1 MARTGV
7 TTTRIA
13 VAALIGCGILA
24 RATPAACLSWARLV
38 YGRGQGAESCPDE
51 GAMRA
56 AVEARLG
63 YEPFLPSADRTI
75 IAIVARERRSLRANV
90 QIVDSA
96 GLVKGLRH
104 LEAPL
109 DQCPELAAAMA
120 LAISIAVDPSR
131 AQSGDV
137 TPVAA
142 TPPPAIEALDDSPE
156 KPAIA
161 DVKTAPRL
169 AEPARVAPWPPPPSR
184 AGLRVG
190 AELTSGMGTAP
201 ALAFGLAL
209 SVGLRRGAGSLAVEG
224 RYDLPASMSVAGGGD
239 VRTSLLLGSL
249 VGCAHRRALFGC
261 AIGSAGAL
269 NGNGVDLPAPRT
281 ETGFYASAG
290 ARLGA
295 EIPLWGRWFFRP
307 RVDFLAA
314 LARPQLQV
322 DGVTRWVAPP
332 FSVVAGAG
340 LGLQIP

>member
-1 MARTGV
+1 
-7 TTTRIA
+7 
-13 VAALIGCGILA
+13 
-24 RATPAACLSWARLV
+24 
-38 YGRGQGAESCPDE
+38 
-51 GAMRA
+51 MRA

-63 YEPFLPSADRTI
+63 YQPFVPSADRTI
-75 IAIVARERRSLRANV
+75 IAIVAHERRSLHASV
-90 QIVDSA
+90 QIVDGA

-109 DQCPELAAAMA
+109 DQCRELAAAVA

-131 AQSGDV
+131 IQSGEA

-142 TPPPAIEALDDSPE
+142 APPMVEARDDPPP
-156 KPAIA
+156 KPPIV
-161 DVKTAPRL
+161 DVVKTVLPTCPV
-169 AEPARVAPWPPPPSR
+169 PAREQPSR
-184 AGLRVG
+184 AAPPRSGLRVG

-209 SVGLRRGAGSLAVEG
+209 SVGLRRGVGSLAVEG

-269 NGNGVDLPAPRT
+269 SGNGVDLAAPRNG
-281 ETGFYASAG
+281 TGFYASAG
-290 ARLGA
+290 ARVGA
-295 EIPLWGRWFFRP
+295 EIPLRGRWFFRP
-307 RVDFLAA
+307 RLDVLAV

-332 FSVVAGAG
+332 LSVVAGAG